1 MLSRSPSTP
10 DLGADDET
18 ATDEA
23 TPSHSRRAGALVL
36 VLLLAFTATVHV
48 GHVLRYRTLS
58 PVDEL
63 QHLDYLIRAPR
74 GDIPGSGDLV
84 LQESARIE
92 TCSRLDEGFDAVVP
106 PCVTDENVILD
117 IPSFQERGFNTAFIH
132 PPTYYVVDG
141 VLARLIDAVVP
152 GEQSL
157 LTTGRLAALLW
168 SFLGVVFLWLLFA
181 ELRAGL
187 LVRSAVIVLVVSA
200 PMVLHGTATVNLD
213 GTSIF
218 FGAALLWATLRW
230 ERGRLTPWVPVAL
243 AALAAGTKVNN
254 LIAVAVAVLYLVL
267 AEWHARRSSTAAG
280 QEVSPEVSAGERG
293 PSVWSAPRLRVG
305 AAMVGAAA
313 LVSVAWLIAQHYLQV
328 LPTSEIP
335 MVSRFLI
342 DRFPATEFANAWHQT
357 VSPLQSPYLA
367 PFLRTQPVQV
377 VAGLVDLALMAGAVA
392 GLALAA
398 RGSREKWV
406 ATVALTLAVAVG
418 PLLVLFNVVV
428 QGVYVVIPPRYGL
441 ALVPALA
448 AAAIPA
454 LRRRLGVVLVTVL
467 AAASGAAVLL
477 AIAFPAGG

>member
-1 MLSRSPSTP
+1 VVLSRSSSTA
-10 DLGADDET
+10 DLGADTE
-18 ATDEA
+18 AAVDEA
-23 TPSHSRRAGALVL
+23 VPSYSRRTAAAVL
-36 VLLLAFTATVHV
+36 ALLLVFTATVHI

-84 LQESARIE
+84 LQESARIQ

-117 IPSFQERGFNTAFIH
+117 IPAFQERGFNTAFIH

-141 VLARLIDAVVP
+141 VLARIIDAVVP

-187 LVRSAVIVLVVSA
+187 VVRSAVIVLVVSA

-218 FGAALLWATLRW
+218 FGAAMLWAVLRW

-243 AALAAGTKVNN
+243 AGLAAGTKVNN
-254 LIAVAVAVLYLVL
+254 LIAVAVAVLYLL
-267 AEWHARRSSTAAG
+267 LTEWQQRRGSEEQSDARADDTTAGWARRL
-280 QEVSPEVSAGERG
+280 P
-293 PSVWSAPRLRVG
+293 PRIRVG

-313 LVSVAWLIAQHYLQV
+313 LVSVAWLVTQRYLQV
-328 LPTSEIP
+328 LPPTEIP

-342 DRFPATEFANAWHQT
+342 DRFPSTEFATAWHQT

-377 VAGLVDLALMAGAVA
+377 VAGFVDLALMGGAVA
-392 GLALAA
+392 GLALAV
-398 RGSREKWV
+398 RGSREKRV
-406 ATVALTLAVAVG
+406 AVVALVLAVAVG

-428 QGVYVVIPPRYGL
+428 QGLYVVIPPRYGL

-454 LRRRLGVVLVTVL
+454 LRRQIGVILVSVL
-467 AAASGAAVLL
+467 AAASGVAVLL
-477 AIAFPAGG
+477 AIAFPAGV